1 MLQAGGDPQTF
12 GGVSWIVPK
21 GVEATA
27 DLAGPERERT
37 LLIDLNVGSDF
48 LNHRGD
54 AVLQKW

>member
-1 MLQAGGDPQTF
+1 MLQDGGDPQTF

-21 GVEATA
+21 GVDATA

-37 LLIDLNVGSDF
+37 FVLDMNVGPDF

-54 AVLQKW
+54 TFLQKW